1 MEGFKELINHLT
13 GPTTFFLVSV
23 AVVVLGLVF
32 VKQVTR
38 PRFGLAMLA
47 GSIAFTIFATTDP
60 NFGEIISK
68 PDNVP
73 ILMLLGSVGFFTW
86 FALRRGVVNDER
98 RARGEDL
105 LEVEAGKGGDKN
117 TFVWP
122 DLVYTE
128 LIAMVVGGVLLLVW
142 SIFLKAPLEP
152 PANPTKAPNPSKAPW
167 YFLGL
172 QEMLVYYDPWIAGVL
187 LPTFIIVGL
196 MALPY
201 IDVNPRGNGYY
212 TFKERWF
219 AISMF
224 LFGFIVLW
232 TLLILLG
239 TFLRGPNW
247 NFFGP
252 FEFWDPHKVEPL
264 VNVNLSE
271 IIWVKFLNTSLPSNP
286 LIRESFGFLAVIV
299 YLLALPPLFAKTLF
313 KKFYQDLGF
322 VRYNIMMNLFLM
334 MMSLPVKMF
343 LRWAF
348 NLKYIVA
355 IPEVFFNI

>member
-1 MEGFKELINHLT
+1 MEAFKELVNHAT
-13 GPTTFFLVSV
+13 GPTTFFIVSV
-23 AVVVLGLVF
+23 LVVVLGLVF

-38 PRFGLAMLA
+38 PLFGLGMLA
-47 GSIAFTIFATTDP
+47 GSIAFVAIAATDP
-60 NFGEIISK
+60 NFASIISK

-86 FALRRGVVNDER
+86 YSLRRGVVNDGR
-98 RARGEDL
+98 RDRGDDL
-105 LEVEAGKGGDKN
+105 LEVAAGKADKS

-128 LIAMVVGGVLLLVW
+128 LIAMVVGSVLLIVW

-201 IDVNPRGNGYY
+201 IDVNPRGNGYF
-212 TFKERWF
+212 TFKERKF

-271 IIWVKFLNTSLPSNP
+271 IIWVKFLGTRLPTNP
-286 LIRESFGFLAVIV
+286 LVRESFGFVAVIL
-299 YLLALPPLFAKTLF
+299 YLVALPPLFAKTLF
-313 KKFYQDLGF
+313 KRYFVEMGF
-322 VRYNIMMNLFLM
+322 VRYNILMNLFLM